1 MNDQPAL
8 IILMSAMGLY
18 VFHLWRQDYLA
29 AKAGSASGQALPG
42 ATPASRGVCLIAAF
56 GALVIVA
63 AETWGE
69 LYLGLSEEQSEVTVL
84 FGAYT
89 LIAAFV
95 EELIFRGFIV
105 VDKRGP
111 AALWAGIF
119 GASLL
124 FAALHP
130 FMWSWD
136 MGEAPAWQSL
146 MVWRWSE
153 WFSWEFTAKG
163 VFSTIAVFV
172 SSLWFY
178 FVRFAAFNKNRSLLP
193 SIAAHATKNLG
204 VFAVKGVQ
212 GFVVGWL

>member
-8 IILMSAMGLY
+8 ILLMSAMGLY
-18 VFHLWRQDYLA
+18 VLNLWRQDLLA
-29 AKAGSASGQALPG
+29 AKSGTAAAQALPG
-42 ATPASRGVCLIAAF
+42 AVPASWAACWIAAI
-56 GALVIVA
+56 GGLAIVA

-69 LYLGLSEEQSEVTVL
+69 LRLGLSEEQSEMTIL
-84 FGAYT
+84 FGTYT

-105 VDKRGP
+105 IDKRGP
-111 AALWAGIF
+111 VALWAGIF
-119 GASLL
+119 FASLL

-130 FMWSWD
+130 FLWSWD
-136 MGEAPAWQSL
+136 MGETPAWKSL
-146 MVWRWSE
+146 LVWRWSE

-163 VFSTIAVFV
+163 IYSTVAVFL

-178 FVRFAAFNKNRSLLP
+178 IVRFAAFNKTRSLLP
-193 SIAAHATKNLG
+193 SIIAHATKNLG
-204 VFAVKGVQ
+204 VFVVKGVQ